1 MISELTTVAAL
12 WWAVILSG
20 LYHGLNPGMGWPL
33 AVSAA
38 LMERKRSA
46 LPKAL
51 GLLALGHFLAM
62 LAILVPFSIM
72 LFLVQWE
79 VEIRVAAGLSVIA
92 MGVYLLINR
101 RHPKALARVHPAR
114 LAFWSFLAANAHGA
128 GLMLVPL
135 FLGIC
140 AVDADTGHKAAEA
153 LMRGNIL
160 TAFTVA
166 LAHTAAMTLAGG
178 LIAMVINLWL
188 GLRFLS
194 KTWFNL
200 DLVWAVTL
208 IMVGAFGVWAAL
220 SGH

>member
-1 MISELTTVAAL
+1 METDLLSVAAL
-12 WWAVILSG
+12 WWAVIFSG
-20 LYHGLNPGMGWPL
+20 LYHGVNPGMGWPL

-51 GLLALGHFLAM
+51 ALLALGHFLAM
-62 LAILVPFSIM
+62 LAILLPFSLM
-72 LFLVQWE
+72 LFLVEWE
-79 VEIRVAAGLSVIA
+79 TRIRLGAGLIVIA
-92 MGVYLLINR
+92 MGIYLLINR
-101 RHPKALARVHPAR
+101 RHPRILARIHPAR
-114 LAFWSFLAANAHGA
+114 LALWSFLAANAHGA

-153 LMRGNIL
+153 LMQGNIL

-166 LAHTAAMTLAGG
+166 LVHTGAMTLAGG
-178 LIAMVINLWL
+178 SVALAIYLWL

-194 KTWFNL
+194 KTWLNL
-200 DLVWAVTL
+200 DLLWAVSL
-208 IMVGAFGVWAAL
+208 ILVGGFGVY
-220 SGH
+220 SGLRGH